1 MGERRA
7 KDQVTNAEFTAV
19 VQQYQKLVYTVC
31 YQMVQDAETAQ
42 DLAQETF
49 LSAFTHIDR
58 CPPEYYKAWLAK
70 IAANKARDHL
80 RSAWHR
86 RVSAPGEDN
95 MAQLPMDSG
104 PPGLLGPEELAVSA
118 DEAQAIRRMVL
129 ELKEPY
135 LQVARLCFLQEQ
147 TVDQIAQTLQRPRKT
162 VYTQLYRA
170 RLILQQKIQE
180 RREAQ

>member
-1 MGERRA
+1 M
-7 KDQVTNAEFTAV
+7 TNAEFTTV
-19 VQQYQKLVYTVC
+19 VKQYQKLVYTVC
-31 YQMVQDAETAQ
+31 YQLVQDPETAQ

-86 RVSAPGEDN
+86 KVSAPGDESMDL
-95 MAQLPMDSG
+95 LPTEG
-104 PPGLLGPEELAVSA
+104 GITGLAGPEDRAVSA
-118 DEAQAIRRMVL
+118 DEEQAIRQMVL

-135 LQVARLCFLQEQ
+135 LQVAVLHLLEEQ
-147 TVDQIAQTLQRPRKT
+147 SVEQIAQTLQRPRKT

-170 RLILQQKIQE
+170 RLMLQKKICE
-180 RREAQ
+180 RRQAQ

>member
-1 MGERRA
+1 M
-7 KDQVTNAEFTAV
+7 TNAEFTAV
-19 VQQYQKLVYTVC
+19 VKQYQKLVYTIC
-31 YQMVQDAETAQ
+31 YQLVQNHETAQ

-58 CPPEYYKAWLAK
+58 CPPEYYKAWLGK

-86 RVSAPGEDN
+86 KVAVPGEETLDL
-95 MAQLPMDSG
+95 LPANNG
-104 PPGLLGPEELAVSA
+104 PPGLTDPEAHAVTD
-118 DEAQAIRRMVL
+118 DEVQAIRQMVL

-135 LQVARLCFLQEQ
+135 LKVAMLSFLEEQ
-147 TVDQIAQTLQRPRKT
+147 DVEQIAQTLQRPRKT

-170 RLILQQKIQE
+170 RLMLQKKIQE
-180 RREAQ
+180 RRQAQ